1 MEEQPCG
8 SYSSQRRRVRQA
20 VTDSWLQILSV
31 QTNTELLPCIEGKS
45 HECTPL
51 MDLQFL
57 EGVSQDEQLCQDAS
71 ELSRYSDSNSYTADA
86 KIDVYDDSSCSSDS
100 DVAVECEDGIITE
113 SSMGEK
119 LAEWAVKHNI
129 THRALGDLLAL
140 LQSYHPGLPKDPR
153 TLMATPRNYSIRH
166 MENNDGQYYHFGIV
180 NGIKSLN
187 HLKYVSFLPEILL
200 QLNFDGLPLFKS
212 SACELWP
219 VLCLIKNLQ
228 FEPFVVGLYCGKKK
242 PSSLNDY
249 LKEFV
254 EELQFV
260 LKSGLEFENCH
271 YTVKLQCF
279 VGDAPARAFIKNVKG
294 HSGYFGCDKCIQEGH
309 YIDNRMTFPNS
320 NAPLR
325 TDEQFRTAEDYDE
338 HHRGPTPLN
347 VLEFRLV
354 SGFALDY
361 MHLVCLGVMRKLLLF
376 WLNGRIRRET
386 YLASRLSS
394 VSVQCLS
401 AKLVDLRHCLPRE
414 FVRRPR
420 SLSELDRWKATEF
433 RSFLLYTGPV
443 VLKGVLSDT
452 VYSHFMLSSSAISLL
467 ASPNFALNLMTMH
480 VNCLLLLLSKQ
491 SICMDLHL

>member
-1 MEEQPCG
+1 
-8 SYSSQRRRVRQA
+8 
-20 VTDSWLQILSV
+20 
-31 QTNTELLPCIEGKS
+31 
-45 HECTPL
+45 
-51 MDLQFL
+51 
-57 EGVSQDEQLCQDAS
+57 
-71 ELSRYSDSNSYTADA
+71 
-86 KIDVYDDSSCSSDS
+86 
-100 DVAVECEDGIITE
+100 
-113 SSMGEK
+113 
-119 LAEWAVKHNI
+119 
-129 THRALGDLLAL
+129 
-140 LQSYHPGLPKDPR
+140 
-153 TLMATPRNYSIRH
+153 
-166 MENNDGQYYHFGIV
+166 MENNDGQYYHVGIV

-271 YTVKLQCF
+271 YTVKPQCF

-325 TDEQFRTAEDYDE
+325 TDEQFRTVEDYDE

-386 YLASRLSS
+386 YLASKQAVFSKCS
-394 VSVQCLS
+394 MFVSQ
-401 AKLVDLRHCLPRE
+401 AR
-414 FVRRPR
+414 
-420 SLSELDRWKATEF
+420 
-433 RSFLLYTGPV
+433 
-443 VLKGVLSDT
+443 
-452 VYSHFMLSSSAISLL
+452 
-467 ASPNFALNLMTMH
+467 
-480 VNCLLLLLSKQ
+480 
-491 SICMDLHL
+491 